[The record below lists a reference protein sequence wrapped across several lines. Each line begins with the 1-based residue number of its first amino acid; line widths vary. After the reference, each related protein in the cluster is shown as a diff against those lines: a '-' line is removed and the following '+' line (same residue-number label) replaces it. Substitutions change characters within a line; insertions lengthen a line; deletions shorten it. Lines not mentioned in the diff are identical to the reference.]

1 MKRPEAVTAGTVKI
15 VGTDKELIVEEA
27 TKLLTDKEEY
37 AKMSKATNPYGD
49 GLACDRIIKAIE
61 YYFGVSTEKPTD
73 M

>member
-1 MKRPEAVTAGTVKI
+1 M
-15 VGTDKELIVEEA
+15 IVEEA

-49 GLACDRIIKAIE
+49 GLACDRIVKAIE